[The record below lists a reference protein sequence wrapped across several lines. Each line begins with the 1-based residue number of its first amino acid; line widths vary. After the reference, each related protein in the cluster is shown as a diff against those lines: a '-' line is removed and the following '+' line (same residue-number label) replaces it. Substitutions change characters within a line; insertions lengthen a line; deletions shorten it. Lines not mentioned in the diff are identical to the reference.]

1 MKKSLVFVLLVLS
14 CSLLFAQGS
23 GEVSLFQDRSHF
35 AFITDR
41 NYSDIVLDGANIAVK
56 EYYPYLQVDVLRINN
71 NSEREALVLSA
82 ISSNYDAILSYGESS
97 EIVKNLSYEYPKKR
111 FASLRDIS
119 TSQSLPDNYSE
130 FYFDYTPLSFLCGI
144 GAYSLTDTRKVGIIA
159 FSGDER
165 VNAFIDGL
173 KEAGP
178 NGNVEVYYIE
188 ENTDDETLNVIADV
202 LYSSGADIVFTLI
215 GNKTNAL
222 IDKAREWGRYV
233 IVGDDYYATDSTVIL
248 SVKKDIKKAV
258 SLVIGKIKE
267 GAKGGESVALGLKD
281 GVLDLSWFI
290 NEESLKNLDENM
302 KTKIVEAKSL
312 LRRYRY
318 ELINRPQV

>member
-1 MKKSLVFVLLVLS
+1 
-14 CSLLFAQGS
+14 
-23 GEVSLFQDRSHF
+23 
-35 AFITDR
+35 
-41 NYSDIVLDGANIAVK
+41 
-56 EYYPYLQVDVLRINN
+56 
-71 NSEREALVLSA
+71 
-82 ISSNYDAILSYGESS
+82 
-97 EIVKNLSYEYPKKR
+97 
-111 FASLRDIS
+111 
-119 TSQSLPDNYSE
+119 
-130 FYFDYTPLSFLCGI
+130 TPLSFLCGI
-144 GAYSLTDTRKVGIIA
+144 GAYSLTDTRKVGVIA

-165 VNAFIDGL
+165 VNAFIDGI

>member
-1 MKKSLVFVLLVLS
+1 MKKSLVLVLLVLS

-144 GAYSLTDTRKVGIIA
+144 GAYSLTDTRKVGVIA

-173 KEAGP
+173 
-178 NGNVEVYYIE
+178 
-188 ENTDDETLNVIADV
+188 
-202 LYSSGADIVFTLI
+202 
-215 GNKTNAL
+215 
-222 IDKAREWGRYV
+222 
-233 IVGDDYYATDSTVIL
+233 
-248 SVKKDIKKAV
+248 
-258 SLVIGKIKE
+258 
-267 GAKGGESVALGLKD
+267 
-281 GVLDLSWFI
+281 
-290 NEESLKNLDENM
+290 
-302 KTKIVEAKSL
+302 
-312 LRRYRY
+312 
-318 ELINRPQV
+318 

>member
-1 MKKSLVFVLLVLS
+1 MKKSLVLVLLVLS

-41 NYSDIVLDGANIAVK
+41 NYSDIVLDGANIALK
-56 EYYPYLQVDVLRINN
+56 EHYPYLQVDVLRINN

-119 TSQSLPDNYSE
+119 TPQSLPDNYSE

-144 GAYSLTDTRKVGIIA
+144 GAYSLTDTRKV
-159 FSGDER
+159 
-165 VNAFIDGL
+165 NAFIDGI

>member
-1 MKKSLVFVLLVLS
+1 M
-14 CSLLFAQGS
+14 
-23 GEVSLFQDRSHF
+23 
-35 AFITDR
+35 
-41 NYSDIVLDGANIAVK
+41 
-56 EYYPYLQVDVLRINN
+56 
-71 NSEREALVLSA
+71 
-82 ISSNYDAILSYGESS
+82 
-97 EIVKNLSYEYPKKR
+97 
-111 FASLRDIS
+111 
-119 TSQSLPDNYSE
+119 
-130 FYFDYTPLSFLCGI
+130 
-144 GAYSLTDTRKVGIIA
+144 
-159 FSGDER
+159 
-165 VNAFIDGL
+165 
-173 KEAGP
+173 
-178 NGNVEVYYIE
+178 YYIE

-302 KTKIVEAKSL
+302 KKKIVEAKSL

-318 ELINRPQV
+318 